1 MILSLLP
8 LLAGLSVGAP
18 TAPTAPAPADDK
30 TPIADVTV
38 GGKKIDAF
46 KQEIPGAAF
55 SLEMVPI
62 PADPAKKIGAFF
74 LGRTEI
80 PWDAYDAFLL
90 NKDDESGLPPLGA
103 DVLTRPSRPYIPPD
117 CNFGHAGFAAIC
129 VSFRN
134 VTEYCK
140 WLSARTGL
148 KYRLATEEEW
158 EHAAAAGTSTSYSF
172 GDDAAKLGDF
182 AWFTDNSDDSPHKVA
197 SKKPNPWGLFDMHGN
212 VGEWVTAKDSK
223 NIGGVV
229 KGGSWD
235 SKADGLTTKSR
246 LEYDI
251 KWQKTDPQIPKSK
264 WWMSDG
270 QHVGFRILCEMDP
283 KTGAPA
289 KAGEAPAKAPDKP
302 AEPKPADPKPQ
313 APKPETPAGISGT
326 PAPAAPK

>member
-1 MILSLLP
+1 MTLTTLSLLP
-8 LLAGLSVGAP
+8 LLAGLATPTPP
-18 TAPTAPAPADDK
+18 TAPLAPAADDK
-30 TPIADVTV
+30 APVADVSV
-38 GGKKIDAF
+38 GGRKVEPF

-62 PADPAKKIGAFF
+62 PADPAKKLGAFYMS
-74 LGRTEI
+74 RTEI

-90 NKDDESGLPPLGA
+90 NKDDESGLAPLGA

-117 CNFGHAGFAAIC
+117 CGFGHAGYAAIC

-140 WLSARTGL
+140 WLTARSGL
-148 KYRLATEEEW
+148 KFRLATEEEW
-158 EHAAAAGTSTSYSF
+158 EHAAAAGTTTTYFF
-172 GDDAAKLGDF
+172 GADAAKLGDY
-182 AWFTDNSDDSPHKVA
+182 AWFADNSDESPQKVG
-197 SKKPNPWGLFDMHGN
+197 SKKPNPWGLFDVHGN
-212 VGEWVTAKDSK
+212 VGEWVTANDSK

-270 QHVGFRILCEMDP
+270 QHVGFRIVCEMDA

-289 KAGEAPAKAPDKP
+289 RTGDAPAAKPDDK
-302 AEPKPADPKPQ
+302 
-313 APKPETPAGISGT
+313 KPETPAGTAGT
-326 PAPAAPK
+326 PAAAPAK

>member
-1 MILSLLP
+1 MLHAILFAPLLTLLP
-8 LLAGLSVGAP
+8 TP
-18 TAPTAPAPADDK
+18 PAADRPSADDA
-30 TPIADVTV
+30 PIADVKV
-38 GGKKIDAF
+38 AGKKVDAF

-55 SLEMVPI
+55 SVEMVPI
-62 PADPAKKIGAFF
+62 PGDDAKKVPAFF
-74 LGRTEI
+74 LARTEI
-80 PWDAYDAFLL
+80 PWDAYDAFLF
-90 NKDDESGLPPLGA
+90 NKDDEAGLTPLAA

-117 CNFGHAGFAAIC
+117 CGFGHAGYAAIC

-148 KYRLATEEEW
+148 KFRLPTEQEW
-158 EHAAAAGTSTSYSF
+158 EHAAAAGTTTAYSF
-172 GDDAAKLGDF
+172 GDDASKLGEYGWF
-182 AWFTDNSDDSPHKVA
+182 ADNSDESPHKVA
-197 SKKPNPWGLFDMHGN
+197 SKKPSPWGLYDIHGN
-212 VGEWVTAKDSK
+212 VAEWVTASDSK

-283 KTGAPA
+283 ATGKPAKGGASTPPATPSPAPA
-289 KAGEAPAKAPDKP
+289 A
-302 AEPKPADPKPQ
+302 
-313 APKPETPAGISGT
+313 KPETPV
-326 PAPAAPK
+326 PAPATPVK

>member
-1 MILSLLP
+1 MILTLLP
-8 LLAGLSVGAP
+8 LLTGLAAP
-18 TAPTAPAPADDK
+18 LPPAADDK
-30 TPIADVTV
+30 APVADVSV
-38 GGKKIDAF
+38 GGKKVEPF

-62 PADPAKKIGAFF
+62 PADPAKKLGAFYMS
-74 LGRTEI
+74 RTEI

-90 NKDDESGLPPLGA
+90 NKDDEAGLTPLAA

-117 CNFGHAGFAAIC
+117 CGFGHAGYAAIC

-140 WLSARTGL
+140 WLTARSGL
-148 KYRLATEEEW
+148 KFRLATEAEW
-158 EHAAAAGTSTSYSF
+158 EHAAAAGTTTAYFF
-172 GDDAAKLGDF
+172 GDEAAKLGDF
-182 AWFTDNSDDSPHKVA
+182 AWFVDNSDESPQKVGT
-197 SKKPNPWGLFDMHGN
+197 KKPNPWGLFDVHGN
-212 VGEWVTAKDSK
+212 VGEWVTANDSK

-235 SKADGLTTKSR
+235 SKADGATTKSR

-270 QHVGFRILCEMDP
+270 QHVGFRIVCELDG

-289 KAGEAPAKAPDKP
+289 RSGDAPAKPAPQPDDK
-302 AEPKPADPKPQ
+302 
-313 APKPETPAGISGT
+313 KPETPAGAAGT
-326 PAPAAPK
+326 PAAAPAK